1 MLVHFTFFT
10 LFRYPFLS
18 WTLTS
23 SFSVTFGRKEKVFRS
38 IFIQP
43 YSFMLT
49 LVMLLQIPCCS
60 CGVFTFTKRIF
71 HFLLAVVTAYSHLS
85 QGYLTTS
92 CILLMCRFRSHI
104 VVAVYLHLPQGY
116 LTSSCL
122 LSLCRFR
129 WLAVV
134 AVYSH
139 LSQGYL
145 IT

>member
-23 SFSVTFGRKEKVFRS
+23 SFSVTFGHKEKVFRS

-43 YSFMLT
+43 YSFMHT

-71 HFLLAVVTAYSHLS
+71 HFFMFTLNMLFEIACCSYSVFAFITRISHYFMYTLDVS
-85 QGYLTTS
+85 FQIPYCS
-92 CILLMCRFRSHI
+92 CSVFKFI
-104 VVAVYLHLPQGY
+104 
-116 LTSSCL
+116 
-122 LSLCRFR
+122 SLFMFS
-129 WLAVV
+129 LNM
-134 AVYSH
+134 
-139 LSQGYL
+139 LF
-145 IT
+145 